1 MMWNAPNFT
10 DRKIEG
16 SELMAIILFYKLGLC
31 LLTETGVT
39 REKRL
44 ELQERKDWWIRR
56 ELWNKSINEN
66 LNFNEEE
73 GQ

>member
-1 MMWNAPNFT
+1 MWNAPNFT

-31 LLTETGVT
+31 SLRHGKDWSYK
-39 REKRL
+39 REKTD
-44 ELQERKDWWIRR
+44 ESEENYGI
-56 ELWNKSINEN
+56 KSINEN